1 MTRVRIA
8 WLALACALIGLVIG
22 LWAGGHPADL
32 PGFLRGAFV
41 SDDRATRAELIDSI
55 EDNFYRPVSRSA
67 LEDASLKG
75 IVGALHDPFSHYLTP
90 QEAKS
95 FQESVEGQF
104 EGVGMSVAEDR
115 RGLRVVNVFAGSPAI
130 RAGIRRGDLI
140 TAVNGRS
147 IAGESSEVATA
158 KIKGRPGTHVRLG
171 VLSPAS
177 GRKREIS
184 LVRARIEVPVARG
197 RVVSRGGHKLAVIQ
211 LLSFS
216 SGAHGFVDRAL
227 RSALARGAQGVV
239 LDLRGNGGGLLR
251 EAVLVSSAFIERGK
265 IVSVRGRRRPERTE
279 DATGG
284 AIAPHI
290 PLVVLVDRGS
300 ASASEIVTGALR
312 DHRRA
317 TVVGTRTFGKGLV
330 EEVQPLSNGGLLDL
344 TVARYYLPDGEGIGR
359 RGITPQVPAR
369 DNARTGR
376 DEAVPTA
383 LDVLLKQLR

>member
-1 MTRVRIA
+1 MNRTRIA
-8 WLALACALIGLVIG
+8 WLALACALIGLVAG
-22 LWAGGHPADL
+22 LWAGGHPGDL

-55 EDNFYRPVSRSA
+55 EDNFYRPVSRRA

-115 RGLRVVNVFAGSPAI
+115 RGLRVVNVFAGSPAM

-158 KIKGRPGTHVRLG
+158 KIKGRPGTQVRLG
-171 VLSPAS
+171 VLSRAS
-177 GRKREIS
+177 GRQREIT

-197 RVVSRGGHKLAVIQ
+197 RIVTRGGHKLAVIQ

-216 SGAHGFVDRAL
+216 SGAHGFVARAV
-227 RSALARGAQGVV
+227 RSAVARGAQGVV

-251 EAVLVSSAFIERGK
+251 EAVLVASAFIERGK
-265 IVSVRGRRRPERTE
+265 IVSVRGRQRPERTE

-284 AIAPHI
+284 AIAPRI

-344 TVARYYLPDGEGIGR
+344 TVARYYLPAGEGIGR
-359 RGITPQVPAR
+359 RGIAPQVPAR
-369 DNARTGR
+369 DNPRTGR

-383 LDVLLKQLR
+383 LDVLLRQLR